1 MLLASLSIHF
11 LGMLAVQ
18 AVYAHRVSRY
28 RYLSVAQQA
37 GLALLLFMMLLTH
50 ILEVVGWAAVLY
62 FLGAIATFR
71 DANYYVSVTYTTL
84 GYGEGTLPVNWRFLA
99 PMIAMS
105 GLFAFGWTASVMFK
119 IVTQDTATRHSPA
132 GEPPA
137 PR

>member
-18 AVYAHRVSRY
+18 AVYARRVSQY

-37 GLALLLFMMLLTH
+37 GLALLLFMMLITH
-50 ILEVVGWAAVLY
+50 ILEVFGWAVVLY
-62 FLGAIATFR
+62 SLGAIATFR

-105 GLFAFGWTASVMFK
+105 GLFAFGWTASVMFR
-119 IVTQDTATRHSPA
+119 IVTQDTATRKSPVDESRA
-132 GEPPA
+132 S
-137 PR
+137 R